1 MDKEFIIVIMSIILD
16 LELVAFY
23 TNSVI
28 QQKAD
33 PLYPKVHAQK
43 YFPLKKD
50 VSILIFKVY
59 ATAAIAS

>member
-1 MDKEFIIVIMSIILD
+1 M
-16 LELVAFY
+16 AFY